1 MADAFA
7 YRARGWLVAFWSLV
21 KAERPGNREAGVG
34 NRNVGRLSLKIAKL
48 SAGWTLPFL
57 TCMLVLSVELL
68 AQQQENGQ
76 RSTGA
81 GVYNRDQWLR
91 GRDLY
96 AGMCAGCHPAVTHV
110 GPSFNKSWAGKKL
123 SDLFGFLRERMPKN
137 DPGSLSEQEYV
148 DVMSYMLRLNG
159 FPAGDEELPPDSV
172 ALTKVR
178 IDTSR
183 VSPP

>member
-1 MADAFA
+1 M
-7 YRARGWLVAFWSLV
+7 GTGGNPWSGL
-21 KAERPGNREAGVG
+21 R
-34 NRNVGRLSLKIAKL
+34 NRNFGRLSLTRSKL
-48 SAGWTLPFL
+48 SVCWTLPFL
-57 TCMLVLSVELL
+57 TCMIVLAAELP

-76 RSTGA
+76 RSTRA
-81 GVYNRDQWLR
+81 GVYNREQWMR
-91 GRDLY
+91 GSDIY

-110 GPSFNKSWAGKKL
+110 GPAFNKSWAGKKL
-123 SDLFGFLRERMPKN
+123 SELFGFLRERMPKN

-159 FPAGDEELPPDSV
+159 FPAGVEELPADSV